1 MKVERITVVGCGLI
15 GASFAL
21 ALRRSGVGVRIAG
34 WDSSAAT
41 LEQALRTG
49 VIDEADEAIPRGQVS
64 PSDLVYL
71 AMPVGA
77 IIRFLQERGAQVE
90 RGAIVTDAGSTK
102 SEVCVA
108 ALNYL
113 PAGRHFVGGHPVAGS
128 HLPGLAHARP
138 DLFTNAP
145 YVLINEQPH
154 TDETALATMKE
165 LVELLGA
172 RTIVTAAAEHDQ
184 AMALVS
190 HLPQLISSA
199 LAATVKAQSEADALQ
214 RLAGTGYRSMTR
226 LAESSWGIWGDIFST
241 NAGPVANALDELLD
255 KLAAVRDE
263 LRQGASRPPARLVKT
278 GALFDV
284 PR

>member
-21 ALRRSGVGVRIAG
+21 ALRRGGAGVRLAG
-34 WDSSAAT
+34 WDLSAAT

-49 VIDEADEAIPRGQVS
+49 VIDEVDEAIPRGQVS

-77 IIRFLQERGAQVE
+77 IIRFLQERGAQVA

-102 SEVCVA
+102 SEVCDA

-128 HLPGLAHARP
+128 HLPGLAHARA
-138 DLFTNAP
+138 DLFADAP
-145 YVLINEQPH
+145 YVLINEQGH
-154 TDETALATMKE
+154 TNEAALATVRE
-165 LVELLGA
+165 LVGVLGA
-172 RTIVTAAAEHDQ
+172 RAVVTAAAEHDR

-199 LAATVKAQSEADALQ
+199 LAATVNGQPEAAALR

-226 LAESSWGIWGDIFST
+226 LAESPWAIWGDIFST
-241 NAGPVANALDELLD
+241 NAGPVASALDELLD

-263 LRQGASRPPARLVKT
+263 LRQGASRPKSRLAKT
-278 GALFDV
+278 GALFGG